1 MAYTTIDDPSAHFQI
16 ATWTGNA
23 TARNITND
31 GNSDLQPDFIWMKCM
46 DSNTAHIWQL
56 SNLGVTKYFRCN
68 VTSAI
73 GTASS
78 LISSFNSDGFG
89 ITNNSSNNVDT
100 EKNVAWQWKANGNST
115 SSNTDG
121 DITST
126 IQTNSTAGFTMGTYT
141 GNGSDNQTI
150 GHGLG
155 AAPDWIIVKRKDTAA
170 AWLVWH
176 RAQSV
181 NHVLRFY
188 VNTETDSA
196 SGRVSGRTSN
206 SRGTSSIFTVYQG
219 SSAYDNCNIN
229 GDEYIFWAWKEVQG
243 YSKFGKYTG
252 NGSGTNDGT
261 FDGPFVYTGFKPA
274 WLMIK
279 RYDGGSEDWNIF
291 DNKRQTYNYN
301 QKKLY
306 ANQSAPDSGNV
317 YDAVDFLSNGFKIR
331 TGRGGTNTNGGN
343 YVYMAFAEN
352 PFVTSTGIMGTAR

>member
-1 MAYTTIDDPSAHFQI
+1 MAYTTIDDPSAHFQV

-46 DSNTAHIWQL
+46 DANNAHFWQL

-73 GTASS
+73 ATASS

-89 ITNNSSNNVDT
+89 ITNNSANNVDS

-115 SSNTDG
+115 SSNSDG

-155 AAPDWIIVKRKDTAA
+155 AKPNWIIVKRKDTAA

-176 RAQSV
+176 EKNSA
-181 NHVLRFY
+181 NHVMRFY
-188 VNTETDSA
+188 DNGETDSA
-196 SGRVSGRTSN
+196 SGRVSARASN
-206 SRGTSSIFTVYQG
+206 SRGTSSIFTVFQG

-243 YSKFGKYTG
+243 YSKFGSYKG
-252 NGSGTNDGT
+252 NSADDGT
-261 FDGPFVYTGFKPA
+261 FVYLGFKPKWIMFKSTQANMA
-274 WLMIK
+274 WDIMDTARSTSNVMDDYLVAN
-279 RYDGGSEDWNIF
+279 GSDPQGTSSTKNI
-291 DNKRQTYNYN
+291 
-301 QKKLY
+301 
-306 ANQSAPDSGNV
+306 
-317 YDAVDFLSNGFKIR
+317 DFLSNGFKCR
-331 TGRGGTNTNGGN
+331 DDNNLN
-343 YVYMAFAEN
+343 FSDHEYLYMAFAEN
-352 PFVTSTGIMGTAR
+352 PFVTSTGIPTTAR

>member
-16 ATWTGNA
+16 ATWTGNE

-31 GNSDLQPDFIWMKCM
+31 GNSDLQPDFIWMKCR

-56 SNLGVTKYFRCN
+56 SNLGVTKYFRSN

-89 ITNNSSNNVDT
+89 ITSNSSNNVNS
-100 EKNVAWQWKANGNST
+100 EKNVAWQWKAGGNST
-115 SSNTDG
+115 SSNTSG

-126 IQTNSTAGFTMGTYT
+126 IQTNSTAGFTTGTYT

-155 AAPDWIIVKRKDTAA
+155 ATPDYIIVKRKDTAA

-176 RAQSV
+176 QDLSV

-188 VNTETDSA
+188 TNTETDSA
-196 SGRVSGRTSN
+196 SGRVSGRASN
-206 SRGTSSIFTVYQG
+206 SRGTSTIFTVYQG
-219 SSAYDNCNIN
+219 SSAYDNCNVN

-243 YSKFGKYTG
+243 YSKFGKYVG
-252 NGSGTNDGT
+252 NGASDSAPNT
-261 FDGPFVYTGFKPA
+261 DGPFVYTGFKPA
-274 WLMIK
+274 WVMIK
-279 RYDGGSEDWNIF
+279 KISGADDWLVF
-291 DNKRQTYNYN
+291 DNKRDGYDP
-301 QKKLY
+301 
-306 ANQSAPDSGNV
+306 ANFRLFPNSTAPDTTGTNNTIQFAS
-317 YDAVDFLSNGFKIR
+317 DGFKIR
-331 TGRGGTNTNGGN
+331 FHGGSMNTAGGE
-343 YVYMAFAEN
+343 YVFFAFAQN
-352 PFVTSTGIMGTAR
+352 PLVTSTGIPATAM

>member
-1 MAYTTIDDPSAHFQI
+1 MAYTTIDDPSAHFQTAI
-16 ATWTGNA
+16 WTGNA

-31 GNSDLQPDFIWMKCM
+31 GNSDLQPDFIWMKCR

-68 VTSAI
+68 VTSEI

-78 LISSFNSDGFG
+78 LISSFNTDGFG
-89 ITNNSSNNVDT
+89 ITNNSSNNVDS

-115 SSNTDG
+115 SSNSDG

-155 AAPDWIIVKRKDTAA
+155 AKPNWIIVKRKDTAA

-176 RAQSV
+176 EKNSA
-181 NHVLRFY
+181 NHVMRFY
-188 VNTETDSA
+188 TNGETDSA
-196 SGRVSGRTSN
+196 SGRVSARASN
-206 SRGTSSIFTVYQG
+206 SRGTSSIFTVFQG

-229 GDEYIFWAWKEVQG
+229 GDEYIFWAWTEKQG

-252 NGSGTNDGT
+252 NGDVN
-261 FDGPFVYTGFKPA
+261 GPFVYTGFKPA
-274 WLMIK
+274 WIMLKNRDATESWVTYDTK
-279 RYDGGSEDWNIF
+279 RSPFNIADKKISADTSSPENGNGTIGG
-291 DNKRQTYNYN
+291 
-301 QKKLY
+301 
-306 ANQSAPDSGNV
+306 AGNN
-317 YDAVDFLSNGFKIR
+317 DIDILSNGFKLQK
-331 TGRGGTNTNGGN
+331 NNAATNGN
-343 YVYMAFAEN
+343 NKVILYMAFAEN
-352 PFVTSTGIMGTAR
+352 PFVTSTGIPTTAR